1 MDCFGTYLTHAQTC
15 VDIPV
20 QSAAGWTAWQWRFAR
35 RNENVADVTAQT
47 LLKLTW
53 WKNKDA
59 AAKCILVRKQSGF
72 FINICSSYFQIL
84 FPWHDVLSTNTRRK
98 QKMICFLLALLARVA
113 KNHCFTTTEL
123 RLVFPQPSK
132 NFADFE
138 GFYRIEFSSR
148 CGKRQ
153 LFCNS
158 Q

>member
-98 QKMICFLLALLARVA
+98 QKMICARARPASASSKKPLFYHNGTSFGLSTTLKKCCGFWRFLQ
-113 KNHCFTTTEL
+113 N
-123 RLVFPQPSK
+123 
-132 NFADFE
+132 
-138 GFYRIEFSSR
+138 RI
-148 CGKRQ
+148 
-153 LFCNS
+153 
-158 Q
+158 